1 MGSVWK
7 AHDDNLDRDVAIKML
22 LRGTLGHATRRER
35 FRREALVLSRLSHPG
50 VATIFDFDVQEGFD
64 FLVMEYVAGGTLEKR
79 LQGGQ
84 LSIPEILKI
93 GTAVAEALDNA
104 HRHGIL
110 HRDLKPGNIV
120 FTADGHPKILDFGIA
135 VLLSG
140 ENSAGRMTTPGMIV
154 GSLPYMAPEQLFGE
168 ADDARTDLYAL
179 GALLFEM
186 TTGQCPFVKDRPES
200 LMFAIINT
208 TAPTIKSLRAD
219 APDALDR
226 LITECLKKK
235 AAQRPESAGV
245 VAQALRGI
253 RDGVPSGVLPLQARD
268 VISSVAVLPLRNLSN
283 DSSQEYFAD
292 GMTESIISD
301 LARIKALRVI
311 SRTSVM
317 SYKGSAKSLPDIA
330 RDLNV
335 DAILEGSALLVG
347 NRVRVSVQLVSA
359 RTDETLWSDRYDRDL
374 EDVLSLQ
381 SELAEKVA
389 KEIAIQLS
397 PGEETQLAKREA
409 VNPEAHLNYLKARHV
424 LTSGSMDAAQA
435 AQKYVKKALEIDP
448 NYALAWCALADSI
461 TWAAIRGI
469 LEPVSA
475 MLEAIDAVN
484 RALEL
489 DPNLADAHASKGL
502 ILTHSGEMAAGLRSL
517 QRAVE
522 LNPGH
527 SGAWNLLGRALY
539 SFERFGES
547 LAAIDKSVA
556 LDPVSMLAYTGSGD
570 AYYFARQYEKSVLN
584 YRLAL
589 ELDRRFD
596 GAHSGLARSLE
607 ALGQFDEARAEY
619 EECRRLSDAVTVADF
634 GLAHLAQAMG
644 NEAEARRILGEMT
657 EARKVRVISA
667 FSIATLHASLGDVD
681 DAFEWLETGVKEKSP
696 ALLLLRV
703 HPRLDPI
710 RSDPRYWPLVEKV
723 GLGDQT

>member
-1 MGSVWK
+1 
-7 AHDDNLDRDVAIKML
+7 
-22 LRGTLGHATRRER
+22 
-35 FRREALVLSRLSHPG
+35 
-50 VATIFDFDVQEGFD
+50 
-64 FLVMEYVAGGTLEKR
+64 
-79 LQGGQ
+79 
-84 LSIPEILKI
+84 
-93 GTAVAEALDNA
+93 
-104 HRHGIL
+104 
-110 HRDLKPGNIV
+110 
-120 FTADGHPKILDFGIA
+120 

-140 ENSAGRMTTPGMIV
+140 ENSSGRMTTPGMIV

-168 ADDARTDLYAL
+168 ADDPRTDLYAL

-335 DAILEGSALLVG
+335 EAILEGSALLVG

-475 MLEAIDAVN
+475 MKEAIDAVN

-489 DPNLADAHASKGL
+489 DPNLADGHASKGL

-644 NEAEARRILGEMT
+644 NEAEARRILDEMT

-696 ALLLLRV
+696 SLLLLRV

-710 RSDPRYWPLVEKV
+710 RNDPRYWPLVEKV